1 MSDHLT
7 EKDMEQYAL
16 ITAMTPD
23 NLAFISKLNTHMF
36 QCEECKDKLN
46 AYCAQMEQENRLQS
60 REESFC
66 NDHGSMR

>member
-23 NLAFISKLNTHMF
+23 NLAFISKLNAHMF

-46 AYCAQMEQENRLQS
+46 EYCAQMEQGLYWCDEGPSSSGMERS
-60 REESFC
+60 
-66 NDHGSMR
+66 